1 MYKPKQTNQFF
12 LIFFFYICNHLN
24 IHTST
29 ADSLSGNWNKPSI
42 ENLGNTGNQ
51 EVNKIIQ
58 QFPQDQIWSPD
69 LSPASQSQI
78 LTKTLLKLKT
88 REWPQISADLHFVLP
103 TERSPKVTSRAVF
116 LEKRNVGNLK
126 IPISCGTRQRPQ

>member
-1 MYKPKQTNQFF
+1 MYKSTNKPIFIYF
-12 LIFFFYICNHLN
+12 LNMYPLN
-24 IHTST
+24 IHAST
-29 ADSLSGNWNKPSI
+29 ADSLSGNWNKPSL
-42 ENLGNTGNQ
+42 ENWGNTGNQ

-58 QFPQDQIWSPD
+58 QFPQEQIWSPD
-69 LSPASQSQI
+69 LGPASQSQI

-88 REWPQISADLHFVLP
+88 REWPQISTDLHFVLP